1 MAEKIDT
8 AKLLA
13 ATDIVTLVGAH
24 VQLTKD
30 GTEFAGL
37 CPFHA
42 EKTPSFK
49 VNPAKQIF
57 HCFGC
62 GAGSDALDFLQKL
75 HGISF
80 KEACEML
87 GAPIQNGA
95 APIVR
100 PALKTPPA
108 RRTFAAPTGEY
119 PDLNIRRLGEPVAHW
134 EYRDAAG
141 ALLGVVARYDTEA
154 GKEIRCFSWGNRAD
168 HEPAGWECAHFGK
181 PRPLYG
187 LDRLAAMP
195 TARVIVVEG
204 EKTADA
210 AALMFPKNPVVTWPG
225 GANAVQNADWRALD
239 GRECILIPDNDP
251 AGHQAMTRVAAYLL
265 EYGAA
270 KVMGINPETQ
280 PDGTETP
287 AGWDV
292 ADTAWTPTEAAAWAK
307 SRMVEYPPISK
318 PVLTVVSAPETTIST
333 PDVSAPQMP
342 AETPPGPELLVVDGN
357 ALRKP
362 VRREIEPE
370 AALPPEYS
378 EDALAESFTVTAGVD
393 WRSIPASNVWLK
405 WSGDRWILDK
415 SMSINHE
422 IRLHCRQVSADAR
435 DVTAAGR
442 QRIASVKTGRA
453 LADMARSD
461 PRHATTPDDWDA
473 DDWMLGVPGGSVDL
487 RTGEFHGPNRDY
499 LISRNTSVAPARG
512 PHPLWD
518 AVLARA
524 SGGDPAYARFLQT
537 WAGLTL
543 SGDTSQEAFL
553 FLHGKGGSGK
563 STFVDALREILGDYA
578 MTSPIESFTASGKQE
593 HSTEIARLAGA
604 RMVCANETEEGS
616 RFNES
621 RIKQLTGRDRIAAR
635 LMRENFFEFTPKFK
649 LWIVGNHRPALR
661 SVGEEMRRRI
671 HLVEFPDSI
680 PEGERDPQFKTR
692 LQAEFPAI
700 LQWAI
705 DGALMY
711 RTDGLTRP
719 AAVVES
725 VDQYLQSEDILGAWI
740 DDCADQVANF
750 REKSS
755 DLYRSFSQWAQKS
768 GEYVFPAK
776 RFKQK
781 LFDRGL
787 GAIKSH
793 GQQMI
798 IGLRLKLPDMP
809 DYGND

>member
-1 MAEKIDT
+1 MAEKYDT
-8 AKLLA
+8 AALLA
-13 ATDIVTLVGAH
+13 ATDIVTLIGAH
-24 VQLTKD
+24 VELVKD
-30 GTEFAGL
+30 GTEYSGL

-62 GAGSDALDFLQKL
+62 GAGSDALDFLQQL

-87 GAPIQNGA
+87 GAPIANSA

-108 RRTFAAPTGEY
+108 RRTFAAPAGEY
-119 PDLNIRRLGEPVAHW
+119 PVMTIRKLGEPTAHW
-134 EYRDAAG
+134 DYLDATG
-141 ALLGVVARYDTEA
+141 ALLGVVARYDTDA
-154 GKEIRCFSWGNRAD
+154 GKEIRCWSWGNRAD
-168 HEPAGWECAHFGK
+168 HEPATWECAHFGK

-195 TARVIVVEG
+195 TARVIIVEG

-210 AALMFPKNPVVTWPG
+210 AALLFPKNPVITWPG

-239 GRECILIPDNDP
+239 GRECILIPDNDG
-251 AGHQAMTRVAAYLL
+251 AGQQAMSRVAAYLH
-265 EYGAA
+265 EYGATR
-270 KVMGINPETQ
+270 VQGINSETQ
-280 PDGTETP
+280 PDGSETL
-287 AGWDV
+287 AGWDL
-292 ADTAWTPTEAAAWAK
+292 ADCAWTPTEAAAWAK
-307 SRMVEYPPISK
+307 SRMVDYPSTSK
-318 PVLTVVSAPETTIST
+318 PVLTVVQAPEST
-333 PDVSAPQMP
+333 NAPTDTPSPQIP
-342 AETPPGPELLVVDGN
+342 AETPTGPELLVVDGN

-362 VRREIEPE
+362 IRREIEAEP
-370 AALPPEYS
+370 ALPPEYS
-378 EDALAESFTVTAGVD
+378 EDALAEAWTVTEGVD
-393 WRSIPASNVWLK
+393 WRSIPASNVWLH
-405 WSGDRWILDK
+405 WDGERWLLDK
-415 SMSINHE
+415 ARAVNHAL
-422 IRLHCRQVSADAR
+422 RMHCRDMAAAANN
-435 DVTAAGR
+435 VTPAGR
-442 QRIASVKTGRA
+442 QKIASVKTGRA
-453 LADMARSD
+453 LADMASSD
-461 PRHATTPDDWDA
+461 PRHATIPDAWDA
-473 DDWMLGVPGGSVDL
+473 DDWMLGVPGGSIDL
-487 RTGEFHGPNRDY
+487 RTGDFHGPNRDY
-499 LISRNTSVAPARG
+499 LISRNTAVAPARG

-524 SGGDPAYARFLQT
+524 SGGDPDYARFLQT

-671 HLVEFPDSI
+671 HLIEFPDSI
-680 PEGERDPQFKTR
+680 PESDRDPQFKTR

-711 RTDGLTRP
+711 RTDGLKRP

-740 DDCADQVANF
+740 DECADHVTNF

-755 DLYRSFSQWAQKS
+755 DLYRSYSQWAQKA
-768 GEYVFPAK
+768 GEYVCPSK
-776 RFKQK
+776 LFKQK
-781 LFDRGL
+781 LVDRGL
-787 GAIKSH
+787 STLKSN

-798 IGLRLKLPDMP
+798 VGLRLKLPDIP
-809 DYGND
+809 DYHTD